1 MLVGRVIG
9 TVTATR
15 KDEALVGAKLLVTQ
29 PLDMEGNAKD
39 HPIIAVDTV
48 GAGVGET
55 IIYVTGSVAPFAV
68 RKKDVPIDAAI
79 VGIVDRIDLMKK

>member
-1 MLVGRVIG
+1 MLVGRIIG

-15 KDEALVGAKLLVTQ
+15 KDEALVGAKLLITQ

-79 VGIVDRIDLMKK
+79 VGIVDRIDLVK

>member
-1 MLVGRVIG
+1 MLVGKIIG

-39 HPIIAVDTV
+39 HPIVAVDTV

-55 IIYVTGSVAPFAV
+55 VLYVSGSVAPFAV
-68 RKKDVPIDAAI
+68 RKKDVPVDAAI
-79 VGIVDRIDLMKK
+79 VGIIDRIDLQKP